1 MNTINNQTL
10 PYMPT
15 EIWDKI
21 YDVKE
26 AMEEEDKR
34 CKEVHKALMEKGLHG
49 SYSVFYM
56 ITTAKQKHILGSICG
71 RYDNAGELR
80 PRQLASPANDHGDHW
95 MGEKWSEWVRH
106 DDGSMHL
113 EERDG
118 EFLCRECVDEYWW
131 DERHQRATRANGDG
145 YEHINHGLPGHKQ
158 SRDTFF
164 EELETYWL

>member
-21 YDVKE
+21 YDVKD

-34 CKEVHKALMEKGLHG
+34 CKEVHKALMEKPGG
-49 SYSVFYM
+49 AFYL

-71 RYDNAGELR
+71 RYDNAGYLR

-118 EFLCRECVDEYWW
+118 EFLCRECVEDCWW
-131 DERHQRATRANGDG
+131 DERHQRATIANGDG
-145 YEHINHGLPGHKQ
+145 YEHINHGLPGHKE